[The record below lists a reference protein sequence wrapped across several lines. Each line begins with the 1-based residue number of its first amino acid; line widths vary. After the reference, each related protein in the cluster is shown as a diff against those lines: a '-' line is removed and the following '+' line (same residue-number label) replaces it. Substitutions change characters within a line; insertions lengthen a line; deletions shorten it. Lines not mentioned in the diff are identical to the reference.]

1 MIDNLLPFLMLGILI
16 AAVLAKPLSRQ
27 MLVPKPVALIMI
39 GFISSEIWV
48 SLGHDTGLR
57 WEILRDLVFYLL
69 LPILIFESSINMNV
83 RSLRR
88 ESLLVLSLA
97 VPLLIIASMIS
108 ATVIYF
114 LIGGMLGNAWSLALL
129 CGVMIC
135 ATDPTT
141 VGTIMSTT
149 KTPGR
154 VSRILEGESLIND
167 ATTIAVFAMI
177 TSVLTLPGF
186 EMNLIEM
193 VGQFLLVLLGSLLLG
208 LFLGWLFNLMLEPLD
223 DDVLTTSLTLVL
235 AFISFWV
242 SEHILGWSGVLST
255 LSAGLTIAWLQR
267 KKHDDQ
273 DVAFALGSWR
283 TLGFLADAMLFFLV
297 GMSITFEMFQ
307 SHWIA
312 MLAGILAGL
321 VSRAFIIYLGAGP
334 LSRLPRQ
341 RPLTL
346 RDQNLMFWGGIR
358 GAVAIA
364 LALSLSVEIPYW
376 YTIQSTVYGV
386 ALASLV
392 FQSPLLS
399 ILAQR
404 KDDIAQQK
412 V

>member
-16 AAVLAKPLSRQ
+16 AAVLSKPLSKQ
-27 MLVPKPVALIMI
+27 KLIPMPVALVLI

-48 SLGHDTGLR
+48 SLGQDTGLR

-69 LPILIFESSINMNV
+69 LPILIFESSINMDV

-88 ESLLVLSLA
+88 EGLLVFSLA
-97 VPLLIIASMIS
+97 VPLLIVASIIS

-114 LIGGMLGNAWSLALL
+114 LIGGMFGNTWSLTLL

-135 ATDPTT
+135 STDPTT
-141 VGTIMSTT
+141 VGTIMGKT
-149 KTPGR
+149 KSPRR
-154 VSRILEGESLIND
+154 VIKILEGESLIND
-167 ATTIAVFAMI
+167 ATTITLFVMI
-177 TSVLTLPGF
+177 SSALTMSGYEFDPYG
-186 EMNLIEM
+186 M
-193 VGQFLLVLLGSLLLG
+193 VGQFLLVLLGSLTVG

-242 SEHILGWSGVLST
+242 SEHILGWSGVLAT
-255 LSAGLTIAWLQR
+255 LSAGLTVAWKQR
-267 KKHDDQ
+267 KKHNDR

-297 GMSITFEMFQ
+297 GMSITIGMFQ
-307 SHWIA
+307 SHWMA
-312 MLAGILAGL
+312 MLVGILAGL
-321 VSRAFIIYLGAGP
+321 VSRAFIIYFGAGP

-341 RPLTL
+341 RRLSL
-346 RDQNLMFWGGIR
+346 GDQNLIFLGGIR

-392 FQSPLLS
+392 LQPPLLS

-404 KDDIAQQK
+404 KNTSAAPES
-412 V
+412 

>member
-1 MIDNLLPFLMLGILI
+1 MIDNLLPFLMLGILV
-16 AAVLAKPLSRQ
+16 AAVLAKPLSKQ
-27 MLVPKPVALIMI
+27 KLVPMPVALILI
-39 GFISSEIWV
+39 GFVSSEIWV
-48 SLGHDTGLR
+48 SLGQDTGLR

-108 ATVIYF
+108 AMVIYF
-114 LIGGMLGNAWSLALL
+114 LIGGMLGNAWSLTLL

-141 VGTIMSTT
+141 VGTIMS
-149 KTPGR
+149 KTRTPVR
-154 VSRILEGESLIND
+154 VIRILEGESLIND
-167 ATTIAVFAMI
+167 ATTIALFAMI
-177 TSVLTLPGF
+177 TSVLTLPGY
-186 EMNLIEM
+186 EMNLYEM
-193 VGQFLLVLLGSLLLG
+193 VGQFLLVLLGSLLVG

-321 VSRAFIIYLGAGP
+321 VSRGFIIYLGAGP

-341 RPLTL
+341 RPLSL
-346 RDQNLMFWGGIR
+346 SDQNLMFWGGIR

-386 ALASLV
+386 ALASLI

-399 ILAQR
+399 ILTQR
-404 KDDIAQQK
+404 KDGVAQQK
-412 V
+412 Y